1 MSKKRNTSKLLRQ
14 SNFALRV
21 VQRKNGTAGH
31 IYQRKPDAN
40 GRNRLQR
47 VASLSSL
54 AFSAGLSLLKE
65 SANLNANSNLESGP
79 FYPISDEQGA
89 KVACYAII
97 SSGLTNVERLI
108 RSATNFRQADPNE
121 ASWWFG
127 RLLRDSESR
136 TLRALRILSEA
147 VK

>member
-1 MSKKRNTSKLLRQ
+1 VSQRRNRSKALRR

-47 VASLSSL
+47 IASLSPL
-54 AFSAGLSLLKE
+54 AFSAGLSLLRE
-65 SANLNANSNLESGP
+65 SAGLNANSKLEAGP

-89 KVACYAII
+89 KAACYALI
-97 SSGLTNVERLI
+97 SSGLTDVERLI
-108 RSATNFRQADPNE
+108 RSAANFRQADPNE
-121 ASWWFG
+121 ASWWLG
-127 RLLRDSESR
+127 RLMRDSESR
-136 TLRALRILSEA
+136 SLRALRILSEA